1 MWRICA
7 FVEIGTP
14 ENAGA
19 VFDHFA
25 GTGVNI
31 FSQKRGWARVESI
44 DDVPFSYKEGGVFVS
59 AKPVM
64 PW

>member
-1 MWRICA
+1 ML
-7 FVEIGTP
+7 V
-14 ENAGA
+14 
-19 VFDHFA
+19 DHFA

-31 FSQKRGWARVESI
+31 FSQKRGWNRVVSI
-44 DDVPFSYKEGGVFVS
+44 DDVPLSYKEGGVFVS